1 MVHVARPHYYTFSP
15 LVNSPPV
22 SSHSIWELRNRL
34 SNRWQSSP
42 IGIMGYCRARRI
54 RKITTALVQQFTCRF
69 DCICF
74 GYAQF
79 IWEYSIKWVQ
89 EVKKYCPDTPYILC
103 GLKKDLRINTK
114 DRRHFVQVDMGEE
127 MARIIGA
134 KTYLESSAL
143 TGEGVDDIFEYATRL
158 SLLQGSKLNNGCC
171 TIL

>member
-1 MVHVARPHYYTFSP
+1 MP
-15 LVNSPPV
+15 NSFENTR
-22 SSHSIWELRNRL
+22 S
-34 SNRWQSSP
+34 
-42 IGIMGYCRARRI
+42 
-54 RKITTALVQQFTCRF
+54 
-69 DCICF
+69 
-74 GYAQF
+74 
-79 IWEYSIKWVQ
+79 KWVQ